1 MICTLICTLIEIPI
15 IFFYMQRKP
24 KGQFPLKI
32 IFLRMRTG
40 WKVSSNR
47 FTSPERNWCH
57 DYTVNFPICSIRRK
71 IYQSGTTLKWE
82 NISLKCIG
90 HALTWSDVI
99 FQSDLARQSLYVK
112 FDPLVEARKNDQVEQ
127 GKIQFWRPNVS
138 VQYISSNG
146 NNKRVDIR

>member
-1 MICTLICTLIEIPI
+1 MNRLRYDLYVDLYTRRDTN
-15 IFFYMQRKP
+15 IFFYMQIKP
-24 KGQFPLKI
+24 KGQFPLKMF
-32 IFLRMRTG
+32 FLRIRTD
-40 WKVSSNR
+40 WKVSGNR

-71 IYQSGTTLKWE
+71 IYVAQIYWAS
-82 NISLKCIG
+82 
-90 HALTWSDVI
+90 TWSDVI

-146 NNKRVDIR
+146 NNKKVDIR